1 MQNGVLMVSF
11 FLVLGIGWR
20 LLSPQGISA
29 GSLQRQL
36 TVLAHVVILPIA
48 VFFIVSKLPM
58 NQAALKILGYVLATT
73 AVALAVAWIW
83 LWKSTLPPKTKGALL
98 IAAGF
103 GNVLFLGLPLN
114 KVLIGNWS
122 MRVAVEYGLVANVL
136 LLFTAGAILSR
147 SFAEPGRARFNGPVN
162 DVLRDRSVWLREPL
176 VWAALAGLV
185 VNLAGMK
192 LPSWLGGIEVAIYGF
207 LVPLLLLSTAL
218 ALIWTSAWKTQW
230 VDVLP
235 VAGIQLV
242 LVPLVMWG
250 MVSLFSSLGRQTT
263 QALLLNSMMPAALLG
278 FVVCDRYKLD
288 TGAYGLAFSMTTVLA
303 IITVPIWFN
312 FLF

>member
-1 MQNGVLMVSF
+1 MQNSVLMILF

-20 LLSPQGISA
+20 ILSPQGISA

-36 TVLAHVVILPIA
+36 MALAHLAILPIA

-58 NQAALKILGYVLATT
+58 NQAALKILWYVLATT
-73 AVALAVAWIW
+73 AIALAVAWIW

-103 GNVLFLGLPLN
+103 GNVFFLGLPLN
-114 KVLIGNWS
+114 KAMIGDWS

-147 SFAEPGRARFNGPVN
+147 SFVEPGRARFKGPMN
-162 DVLRDRSVWLREPL
+162 EVLRDHGAWLKEPL
-176 VWAALAGLV
+176 VWAAVAGLV
-185 VNLAGMK
+185 VNLGGMK
-192 LPSWLGGIEVAIYGF
+192 LPPWFGAIEGAIYGF

-218 ALIWTSAWKTQW
+218 ALIWSSAWKTQL
-230 VDVLP
+230 VGVLP
-235 VAGIQLV
+235 VAGIQLI

-250 MVSLFSSLGRQTT
+250 MVSLFGSVGRQTT

-278 FVVCDRYKLD
+278 FVACDRYRLD
-288 TGAYGLAFSMTTVLA
+288 TSAYGLAFSLTTALA
-303 IITVPIWFN
+303 IITVPVWFD